1 MNSEGRTMQKIL
13 IAALVIPVLSLAAY
27 ADEAAIDAD
36 IVADQVR
43 SQGFACADPVSAQRD
58 AEKSKPDEAFYVL
71 TCADATYNVMLVPDM
86 AAQVTPA
93 Q

>member
-1 MNSEGRTMQKIL
+1 MNSEERPMQRIL
-13 IAALVIPVLSLAAY
+13 IATLVIPVLCLAAR
-27 ADEAAIDAD
+27 ADEAALDAS

-58 AEKSKPDEAFYVL
+58 AEKSKPDEAYYVL
-71 TCADATYNVMLVPDM
+71 TCADATYDVRLVPDM